1 MQQQRVPARKMD
13 VERLILLPPIV
24 LLLLMNVTGAYDHFT
39 SLERW
44 GLGSTLDAVYRAL
57 IVVFYLMIVVL
68 LLVRAPSKA
77 GTSSIAANGAAYLG
91 TFAPFLLVLQ
101 GETEPPGTGVALA
114 SITLMVLGIGFSVYA
129 VTYLGRSF
137 GATPNARRL
146 VTSGPYSLVRHPLY
160 VGEAVALA
168 GLVLGRLSAFSV
180 AVLVVT
186 LTVQCYRV
194 LQEEA
199 VLAAA
204 FPEYASYRVRT
215 RRFIPGVV

>member
-1 MQQQRVPARKMD
+1 MQKLQEHVRGMD
-13 VERLILLPPIV
+13 IERLILLPPLV
-24 LLLLMNVTGAYDHFT
+24 LLMLLNITGAYRYWT
-39 SLERW
+39 SLDEW
-44 GLGSTLDAVYRAL
+44 TFGTTLDAVYRGL
-57 IVVFYLMIVVL
+57 IIVFYVMIVVL
-68 LLVRAPSKA
+68 LLVRAPSRS

-91 TFAPFLLVLQ
+91 TFAPFALVLQ
-101 GETEPPGTGVALA
+101 GETEPPTTEVALV
-114 SITLMVLGIGFSVYA
+114 SITLMVLGIGFSVYS

-146 VTSGPYSLVRHPLY
+146 VTSGPYRLMRHPLY

-168 GLVLGRLSAFSV
+168 GLVLGRLTGFSI

-194 LQEEA
+194 LQEEK
-199 VLAAA
+199 VLAEA
-204 FPEYASYRVRT
+204 FPEYASYMAST